1 MEVTT
6 SGLPK
11 QKIPKSKK
19 TEQWYKQCTDHFI
32 TEASFNSVGRTH
44 IQKLYELAN
53 NELHESLY
61 RYVTNPYN
69 SAKSKNFNF
78 PAKIRHY
85 PIIRPV
91 LDLLMGEKAKRP
103 FNYTVVSKNEDSV
116 SKAYEEEYNKVLE
129 IYKSA
134 FLNEYNAQIQS
145 GVPPEEI
152 QDPEEVLE
160 KLRMGPVDARAI
172 TGQNALEYILE
183 NYEIFDKA
191 QTLFYDYLVAGACFT
206 YKDVIRDDIHYEIV
220 SPLDI
225 EFHKTPDN
233 EYVEDGD
240 WVVRRKIMSVNEV
253 LDRFYDVLTDDEI
266 DQLENPSEVREG
278 GFFTP
283 FFERPEYLDERKY
296 DNRIVEVLHV
306 VWKGWKKI
314 GILTYIDENGFP
326 EQMEVDEDYIVDK
339 DLGESVEWIWVN
351 EIYET
356 YKIDGKLYKE
366 SNPIAVQR
374 NEINNL
380 SKCKLPYNG
389 RLFSNRHSVNK
400 SIVEVG
406 LPFQVLYN
414 ILHYRFETT
423 MAKAKD
429 KIILMD
435 INAIPKSH
443 GWSEEKFMY
452 YADAMGFAFID
463 TAQEGANKGFNQ
475 YTVLDAQLGQY
486 ANQML
491 NLMAQVKQEWEEVVG
506 ITRQRKGEVSASD
519 SVGGTQEAIFRS
531 SIITEEIF
539 RKFEKFIEKD
549 LSGLLDYSKF
559 AWLSGKKSIYLKS
572 DLRSAILDINPEDY
586 LESEFALFVRGGGK
600 EQEKL
605 NMLKQFAQAFAQN
618 GSTPSTVAE
627 VINSENFA
635 KIRNILKE
643 AEAAQQKMNEQM
655 QQQQAEMEQ
664 QAIAMQLDAKQR
676 DNEHELEVQ
685 ARQHQHEKEVVVLK
699 EGAKAMSDLD
709 NDGEPDAATIYNALT
724 EQARLD
730 LERRKNEAE
739 IISQREELRLK
750 EKELEL
756 KNEMN
761 KRDNDTALKNK
772 VSGEK

>member
-1 MEVTT
+1 
-6 SGLPK
+6 
-11 QKIPKSKK
+11 
-19 TEQWYKQCTDHFI
+19 
-32 TEASFNSVGRTH
+32 
-44 IQKLYELAN
+44 
-53 NELHESLY
+53 
-61 RYVTNPYN
+61 
-69 SAKSKNFNF
+69 
-78 PAKIRHY
+78 
-85 PIIRPV
+85 
-91 LDLLMGEKAKRP
+91 
-103 FNYTVVSKNEDSV
+103 
-116 SKAYEEEYNKVLE
+116 
-129 IYKSA
+129 
-134 FLNEYNAQIQS
+134 
-145 GVPPEEI
+145 
-152 QDPEEVLE
+152 
-160 KLRMGPVDARAI
+160 
-172 TGQNALEYILE
+172 
-183 NYEIFDKA
+183 
-191 QTLFYDYLVAGACFT
+191 
-206 YKDVIRDDIHYEIV
+206 
-220 SPLDI
+220 
-225 EFHKTPDN
+225 
-233 EYVEDGD
+233 
-240 WVVRRKIMSVNEV
+240 
-253 LDRFYDVLTDDEI
+253 
-266 DQLENPSEVREG
+266 
-278 GFFTP
+278 
-283 FFERPEYLDERKY
+283 
-296 DNRIVEVLHV
+296 
-306 VWKGWKKI
+306 
-314 GILTYIDENGFP
+314 
-326 EQMEVDEDYIVDK
+326 
-339 DLGESVEWIWVN
+339 
-351 EIYET
+351 
-356 YKIDGKLYKE
+356 
-366 SNPIAVQR
+366 
-374 NEINNL
+374 
-380 SKCKLPYNG
+380 
-389 RLFSNRHSVNK
+389 
-400 SIVEVG
+400 
-406 LPFQVLYN
+406 
-414 ILHYRFETT
+414 